1 MGKPGP
7 RSSHGT
13 SSATEVS
20 PAVARL
26 YTRALAIEGEV
37 KELFAERAHIRGE
50 LSRLLEL
57 GPQDLHPLDDHD
69 LDPTWADDDPRAQAW
84 LRVAELRFCLG
95 EAMVEY
101 IIGGGALRAA
111 K

>member
-7 RSSHGT
+7 QLSHGT
-13 SSATEVS
+13 SSATEVP
-20 PAVARL
+20 PAVVRL
-26 YTRALAIEGEV
+26 YMRAVAIEGEV
-37 KELFAERAHIRGE
+37 KELLAEHAHIRGE

-69 LDPTWADDDPRAQAW
+69 LDPTWADDDPRTQAW
-84 LRVAELRFCLG
+84 LRVSELRFRLG

-101 IIGGGALRAA
+101 IIGGALRVAR
-111 K
+111 

>member
-1 MGKPGP
+1 MEKPGL

-20 PAVARL
+20 PAVVRL
-26 YTRALAIEGEV
+26 YARALAIEGEV

-69 LDPTWADDDPRAQAW
+69 LDLTWADDDPRVQAW
-84 LRVAELRFCLG
+84 LRATELRFRLG

-101 IIGGGALRAA
+101 IIGGALRS
-111 K
+111 